1 MRRREFIALIAGTTA
16 AWPLVARTEAT
27 RRLGLL
33 FIASAQATEALGSL
47 GALVHGLKEHGWI
60 EGQNITFEYR
70 FADGK
75 LDALSKLA
83 AELVGL
89 RVDAIVAEG
98 TPGIQAAKNATQT
111 VPIVG
116 VCNDPVASGFV
127 SSLARPGGNIT
138 GMGLLSADLAGR
150 RLQLLSEIVSGLA
163 RVAVLLNPAN
173 PSHFALLKQTQVA
186 ALTLKIELHV
196 AEARTPDLLESA
208 FAEISAAQTGA
219 LIVLQDVMLFGEYPR
234 VVAFATKE
242 RLPTLFLEKQV
253 VEAGGLI
260 SYGPSIPAAFGGLA
274 AYVDKI
280 FHGANPADLPV
291 EQPTTFEFAINLK
304 TAKTLGLRI
313 PDKLLYTADEVF
325 E

>member
-1 MRRREFIALIAGTTA
+1 MRRREFIALIAGATA
-16 AWPLVARTEAT
+16 AWPLAARGQAT

-33 FIASAQATEALGSL
+33 FIASARATEAIGSL
-47 GALVHGLKEHGWI
+47 GAIVQGLKEHGWI
-60 EGQNITFEYR
+60 EGRNITFEYR

-75 LDALSKLA
+75 QDALSKLA

-98 TPGIQAAKNATQT
+98 TPAIQAAKNATQNL
-111 VPIVG
+111 PIVG

-138 GMGLLSADLAGR
+138 GISLLSADLAGR
-150 RLQLLSEIVSGLA
+150 RLQLLSEMVPGLA
-163 RVAVLLNPAN
+163 RVAVLLNPTN
-173 PSHFALLKQTQVA
+173 PSHFALLKQTQAA

-208 FAEISAAQTGA
+208 FGAISAAQTGA

-274 AYVDKI
+274 TYVDKI
-280 FHGANPADLPV
+280 FHGADPADLPV